1 MTDNF
6 NTKQVNEQ
14 IEKSFAGPVRNYAG
28 LVLDYTEKAAELQYN
43 AVKAYM
49 DIGLQ
54 QAREF
59 LDIKDQNDIQA
70 YVAKQPQVAQTVAD
84 RVRGDVEKVVELQ
97 KDFAEKSR
105 KVVEDGASSAAKSAN
120 ATQSSGSSAA
130 QKSASASK

>member
-14 IEKSFAGPVRNYAG
+14 VEKSFAGPVRNYTG
-28 LVLDYTEKAAELQYN
+28 LILDHAEKVAELQYN

-49 DIGLQ
+49 DLGLQ
-54 QAREF
+54 QAREV
-59 LDIKDQNDIQA
+59 LDIKDQNDIRA

-84 RVRGDVEKVVELQ
+84 RVRGDLEKVIELQ
-97 KDFAEKSR
+97 KDFAEESR
-105 KVVEDGASSAAKSAN
+105 KVVEDSVSSAAKSAN
-120 ATQSSGSSAA
+120 ATQSSASSTA